1 MRRIHSRFAAAAV
14 SCVSFSISSF
24 IIGACA
30 ADDTDESTV
39 APTAEVDASVDVFEG
54 GADAALDGD
63 DGVDLDALDRVECAV
78 TPCVTALAA
87 RGGAHICALL
97 SDQTVRCW
105 GANTD
110 GQLGSESL
118 ASSGKPLAVAGLD
131 KVTQI
136 TTTGRDQTGTSCAR
150 REDGTVMCWGGNRHG
165 ELGLSADLPVVD
177 ANPHATPSAVR
188 GLGPARRVD
197 LAGSFACAIAQP
209 DADADADAGGG
220 KMYCWGWNDAL
231 QLGRGELPQKH
242 GVAGETA
249 LEFRRVRMGAGTLR
263 NGFAVRDNG
272 ELLSWGG
279 GLLTSDDGVTRTEL
293 DALGRSSPFD
303 ADGRP
308 LPIPRLSAVRR
319 LSAGDTFACAA
330 SAGSAYCWGRSEVGA
345 LGNGSDREEPIPF
358 SVPLAT
364 TERVIDVAT
373 SNATACARTI
383 DQNVH
388 CWGDNTKGQLGD
400 GTALRQFYPVQVSAL
415 KEGDIVQIAAMD
427 AATCALVRNGSVHCW
442 GSNVDGQLG
451 IGHTDDQPHYVAEPV
466 VF

>member
-1 MRRIHSRFAAAAV
+1 MRRIHFCSAAGAV
-14 SCVSFSISSF
+14 FSVSLS
-24 IIGACA
+24 IGACA
-30 ADDTDESTV
+30 ADDADESTDSTR
-39 APTAEVDASVDVFEG
+39 APTGEVDASVDVFDG
-54 GADAALDGD
+54 GADAAVDGD
-63 DGVDLDALDRVECAV
+63 DGIDLDALDRVECAV

-105 GANTD
+105 GANAD

-118 ASSGKPLAVAGLD
+118 ASSGKPLPVAGLD

-136 TTTGRDQTGTSCAR
+136 TVAGRDRTGTSCAR

-177 ANPHATPSAVR
+177 ANPHPTPSAVG
-188 GLGPARRVD
+188 GLAPVHRVD
-197 LAGSFACAIAQP
+197 LGGSFACAVERP
-209 DADADADAGGG
+209 EADTGVDAGGG
-220 KMYCWGWNDAL
+220 KMYCWGWNNAL

-249 LEFRRVRMGAGTLR
+249 LEFRRTLMGGGTLR
-263 NGFAVRDNG
+263 NGFAIRDNG

-279 GLLTSDDGVTRTEL
+279 SLLTSNNGVTSTEL
-293 DALGRSSPFD
+293 DALGRTSPFD

-308 LPIPRLSAVRR
+308 LPIPGLSDVRR
-319 LSAGDTFACAA
+319 ISAGDTFACAA

-345 LGNGSDREEPIPF
+345 LGNGSAHDEPIPF
-358 SVPLAT
+358 SVPLST
-364 TERVIDVAT
+364 TKRVVDVAT
-373 SNATACARTI
+373 SNTTACARTI
-383 DQNVH
+383 DRKVH

-400 GTALRQFYPVQVSAL
+400 ATALRQFYPVEVSAL

-427 AATCALVRNGSVHCW
+427 AATCALLKDGSVQCW

-451 IGHTDDQPHYVAEPV
+451 IGRTDDQPHYVAEPV